1 MVLLQRGIWPSG
13 HLVIRVMFKVAAN
26 VSTARL
32 HGADIDPKTK
42 TGAEFREEQLR
53 ILFKNGV
60 NTGVK
65 SAKGGSNVSF
75 GAWNKILADIL
86 TCIYTSF

>member
-1 MVLLQRGIWPSG
+1 MLLQRGIWPSG

-32 HGADIDPKTK
+32 HGGDIKPKTK
-42 TGAEFREEQLR
+42 TGAEFKQQQLR
-53 ILFKNGV
+53 ILFENCV

-65 SAKGGSNVSF
+65 TATMF
-75 GAWNKILADIL
+75 RLAHG
-86 TCIYTSF
+86 TKY

>member
-1 MVLLQRGIWPSG
+1 MLLQRGIWPSG

-32 HGADIDPKTK
+32 HGGDIDPKTK
-42 TGAEFREEQLR
+42 TGAEFKEQLR

-60 NTGVK
+60 NTWSKNCQRRLQYFVWRMEQ
-65 SAKGGSNVSF
+65 N
-75 GAWNKILADIL
+75 
-86 TCIYTSF
+86 TSRHIDMYLYFIPV